1 MGVLFQL
8 LDDVS
13 GVLFQLFDVIAQKK
27 KVKGKRLSNQ
37 ILVLLI
43 FTIWHRKKS
52 FRYLALNLDAPVA
65 PWWLSPDAPGT
76 WEWVTLIEH
85 GRGLQ
90 ENERLSF
97 CNI

>member
-8 LDDVS
+8 LYDVC
-13 GVLFQLFDVIAQKK
+13 GIIFQLLDVIAQKT
-27 KVKGKRLSNQ
+27 KVKDKRLSKQ

-52 FRYLALNLDAPVA
+52 LRYLALNLDAPVA
-65 PWWLSPDAPGT
+65 PWWLSLDALGA

-85 GRGLQ
+85 GRGLR